1 MTKLSEKTIEAIEKS
16 LSHENPL
23 EIRVER
29 DKVVLVQ
36 LGRKVI
42 SKEDYKK

>member
-1 MTKLSEKTIEAIEKS
+1 MAKLSEKTIESIEKS
-16 LSHENPL
+16 LSHDTPL

-42 SKEDYKK
+42 SKDDYK

>member
-1 MTKLSEKTIEAIEKS
+1 MKLGSDTIETIERC
-16 LSHENPL
+16 LSHETPL

-42 SKEDYKK
+42 SKDNYEK

>member
-1 MTKLSEKTIEAIEKS
+1 MKLNNKTIETIEKS
-16 LSHENPL
+16 LSHDTPL

-42 SKEDYKK
+42 IKEDYEK